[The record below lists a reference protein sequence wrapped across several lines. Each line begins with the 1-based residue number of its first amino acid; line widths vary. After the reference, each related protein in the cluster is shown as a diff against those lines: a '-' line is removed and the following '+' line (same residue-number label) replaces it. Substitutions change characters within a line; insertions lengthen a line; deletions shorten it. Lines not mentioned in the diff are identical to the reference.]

1 VVRAFRIAAGTFEDC
16 FSNLLDWHQKY
27 NLTRIRTTITPVQS
41 RTGWRAGYTLVQ
53 PIRTARQMAI
63 KNPTKNLKKGVK
75 STTP

>member
-1 VVRAFRIAAGTFEDC
+1 VVRAFRVAAGTLEDC
-16 FSNLLDWHQKY
+16 FGDLLYGHQKY
-27 NLTRIRTTITPVQS
+27 NLTRIRKTITTVQS

-53 PIRTARQMAI
+53 PIRTARQRAI

>member
-1 VVRAFRIAAGTFEDC
+1 VVRAFRIAAGAFVDC
-16 FSNLLDWHQKY
+16 LGDLLDWHQKY
-27 NLTRIRTTITPVQS
+27 NLTRIRKTITTVQS

-53 PIRTARQMAI
+53 PIRTARQRAI